1 METDASA
8 YGDAVMDAKLGDT
21 LRVCSFRVCSF
32 RGAQNLP
39 IIVADRQGYFQES
52 GITVELRYTNSSMD
66 QVVGLASGE
75 SDLILTA
82 PDNVVNYTANP
93 DAFGWPVEAAPRVVL
108 LMTGSNGPLGICGR
122 PGINRLADLRGMAL
136 GVDNSTSG
144 FALVLRDL
152 LSRHGLLV
160 DRDYAVV
167 VAGGTADRC
176 AAVIRGE
183 IAGTVLYLPFDLQAS
198 AAGCV
203 ELASSQEAY
212 PDYASLALAGRLD
225 WIRAHGPAVT
235 ALLRTLA
242 QAQLWMRQG
251 KHAVEL
257 RELLRETPELGVD
270 QSVLDAALARIARGD
285 VSLGAPN
292 EAALRQ
298 VLTLRAT
305 LLGAP
310 TPLGDPL
317 GYCDLTWYEAASENL
332 PG

>member
-1 METDASA
+1 
-8 YGDAVMDAKLGDT
+8 
-21 LRVCSFRVCSF
+21 
-32 RGAQNLP
+32 
-39 IIVADRQGYFQES
+39 
-52 GITVELRYTNSSMD
+52 
-66 QVVGLASGE
+66 
-75 SDLILTA
+75 
-82 PDNVVNYTANP
+82 
-93 DAFGWPVEAAPRVVL
+93 
-108 LMTGSNGPLGICGR
+108 
-122 PGINRLADLRGMAL
+122 
-136 GVDNSTSG
+136 
-144 FALVLRDL
+144 
-152 LSRHGLLV
+152 
-160 DRDYAVV
+160 
-167 VAGGTADRC
+167 
-176 AAVIRGE
+176 
-183 IAGTVLYLPFDLQAS
+183 VLYLPFDLQAS